1 MLEFG
6 SKVFKFEVMQFLLRL
21 VPLEEMQFITKIRGL
36 WLGGG
41 DENH

>member
-6 SKVFKFEVMQFLLRL
+6 SIVFKFEVMQFLLCL

-36 WLGGG
+36 
-41 DENH
+41 